1 MVPCTVQT
9 ALAWTWRYTCVQEAG
24 SCGDR
29 PAAVLGRHDLGAV
42 YGGCKAQDRCNMCV
56 GMWVQGLGQGR
67 AAIHGAAEQGC
78 LAVMAQDCV
87 GVVEVSTAGV
97 LLCVQRL

>member
-1 MVPCTVQT
+1 
-9 ALAWTWRYTCVQEAG
+9 
-24 SCGDR
+24 
-29 PAAVLGRHDLGAV
+29 
-42 YGGCKAQDRCNMCV
+42 MCV